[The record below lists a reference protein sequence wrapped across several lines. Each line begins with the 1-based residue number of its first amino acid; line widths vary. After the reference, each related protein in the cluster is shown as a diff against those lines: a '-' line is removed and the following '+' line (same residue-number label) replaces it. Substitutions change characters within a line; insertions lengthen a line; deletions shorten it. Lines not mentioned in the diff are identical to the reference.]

1 MITIQVKKLDEGI
14 DPQDG
19 YIIYVYHKETKIEA
33 KLSENWDDT
42 ILVINELKEKHQ
54 PEQII
59 FFDGFNGL

>member
-1 MITIQVKKLDEGI
+1 VKKLDEGI

-19 YIIYVYHKETKIEA
+19 YIIYVYHEETKIEA